1 MSNMRVVL
9 PSGAV
14 VSVEYIKPITEKIFN
29 FNGKRRRLI
38 EYASD
43 MKKEANGVCISAKL
57 EQGFGIGVC
66 SNNII
71 VGNLPNEKV
80 QEILKQIGEKGYYDF
95 SQFNEFQ
102 KIARFEDLKIGRD
115 YPPYTSERGIIA
127 LSAGLDNN
135 PFGNCNFS
143 FNNQTFG
150 VGTSQDIFSSS
161 EGEEIGCADDEEGDP
176 FEN

>member
-1 MSNMRVVL
+1 MSSMRVVL

-14 VSVEYIKPITEKIFN
+14 VSAEYVKPITEKIFN

-71 VGNLPNEKV
+71 VGNLTNEQV
-80 QEILKQIGEKGYYDF
+80 QENIRQVSEKGYYDF
-95 SQFNEFQ
+95 SQISEYQ
-102 KIARFEDLKIGRD
+102 KIARFEDLKIGSD
-115 YPPYTSERGIIA
+115 YPSYTSENGIIM
-127 LSAGLDNN
+127 LSAGLNSD
-135 PFGNCNFS
+135 PFGNFS
-143 FNNQTFG
+143 FNNPTFG
-150 VGTSQDIFSSS
+150 AGTFNSSS

-176 FEN
+176 FEDL